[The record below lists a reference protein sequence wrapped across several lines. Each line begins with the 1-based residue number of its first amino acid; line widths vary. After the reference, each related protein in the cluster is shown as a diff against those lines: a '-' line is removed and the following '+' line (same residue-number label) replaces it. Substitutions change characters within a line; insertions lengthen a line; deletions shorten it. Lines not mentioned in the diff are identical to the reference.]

1 MSLLVVTDL
10 VAGYGRG
17 DEILKGVNLT
27 VNPEEIVA
35 IIGPNGAGK
44 STLLKAIAGLLHP
57 SRGGI
62 LLDGQP
68 IHTLSPRA
76 IARAGVAF
84 VPQEGNIFPALSVQE
99 NLEIG
104 GYLDP
109 AHVRTRVA
117 AALARFPMLAE
128 KRHRAARTLSGGQRQ
143 VLAMAT
149 ALMVAPRLLLLDEPS
164 AGLSPVAAETLFAT
178 IVEVNRGGVAIAM
191 VEQNANEAL
200 LIAHRATV
208 LVDGRNR
215 RDGDAAALHADPE
228 IGRLF
233 LGLDPTDIIP

>member
-1 MSLLVVTDL
+1 MTAALVATGI

-17 DEILKGVNLT
+17 DEILKGVDLT
-27 VNPEEIVA
+27 VGPGEIVA

-44 STLLKAIAGLLHP
+44 STLLKTITGLLRPALCAAASCGMSWRCNYAAPAARH
-57 SRGGI
+57 
-62 LLDGQP
+62 QP
-68 IHTLSPRA
+68 Q
-76 IARAGVAF
+76 AGVAF
-84 VPQEGNIFPALSVQE
+84 VPQEANIFPALTIRE

-109 AHVRTRVA
+109 AHVRSRIDA
-117 AALARFPMLAE
+117 AFTRFPMLAE

-178 IVEVNRGGVAIAM
+178 IVEVNRDGVAIAM

-215 RDGDAAALHADPE
+215 R
-228 IGRLF
+228 RR
-233 LGLDPTDIIP
+233 